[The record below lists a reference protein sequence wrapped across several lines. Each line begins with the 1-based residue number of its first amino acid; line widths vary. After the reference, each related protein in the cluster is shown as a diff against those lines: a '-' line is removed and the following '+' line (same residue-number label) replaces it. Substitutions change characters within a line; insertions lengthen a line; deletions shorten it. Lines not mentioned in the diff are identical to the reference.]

1 MAADRPAELPPG
13 QSEVAGQRDKH
24 LALDDPAA
32 LAWSARLLQAAL
44 ERRRARL
51 AAEGGERDG

>member
-1 MAADRPAELPPG
+1 MTAPRPAGE
-13 QSEVAGQRDKH
+13 QRDKPKP

-32 LAWSARLLQAAL
+32 LAWGAKLIQAAL

-51 AAEGGERDG
+51 AAEGEGGEHHDAA